1 MSTQTMAPAAP
12 TTRFREAAEVTAAAP
27 PEYRGLARDG
37 VRLLVATPAHLTHTE
52 FRRLPEHLRA
62 GDLVVVNTSA
72 TVPGEVDG
80 HSSRHGPIV
89 LHVATPLPDGS
100 WVIELRT
107 SPDAARPVLDARP
120 GDEIVAAGIA
130 FTLESGYPAEGSTP
144 SGDGNRLWRAQPAP
158 ARAEAD
164 VRAAL
169 DRFGRPISY
178 GYLSRHYPLAAY
190 QPVFARHPGSAEMAS
205 AARPFTPDL
214 VVELVAR
221 GVLLAPVTLHTGVS
235 SQEAGELPQPERFR
249 VPAATADLVNHV
261 RARGGR
267 VVAVG
272 TTVTRALESAVGA
285 DGLARPA
292 QGWTDRVVSLDDPPR
307 VVDGLIT
314 GWHDAHASHLLLVE
328 SVAGAELTQRAYDAA
343 VAGGYLWHEFGDSAL
358 LLPR

>member
-1 MSTQTMAPAAP
+1 MTTQTVAPARP
-12 TTRFREAAEVTAAAP
+12 STRFREPGDTTAPAP
-27 PEYRGLARDG
+27 PEYRGLERG
-37 VRLLVATPAHLTHTE
+37 EVRLLVATPEQLTHTR
-52 FRRLPEHLRA
+52 FPRLPEHLRA

-72 TVPGEVDG
+72 TVPGEIDG

-89 LHVATPLPDGS
+89 LHVATPLPEGS
-100 WVIELRT
+100 WVVELRT

-120 GDEIVAAGIA
+120 GDEIVAAGVV
-130 FTLESGYPAEGSTP
+130 FTLESGYPAEGSAP
-144 SGDGNRLWRAQPAP
+144 SGDGNRLWQAHLTPG
-158 ARAEAD
+158 RAEAD

-190 QPVFARHPGSAEMAS
+190 QPIFARHPGSAEMAS
-205 AARPFTPDL
+205 AARPFTPEL
-214 VVELVAR
+214 VVELVTS

-261 RARGGR
+261 RDRGGR
-267 VVAVG
+267 VVAAG
-272 TTVTRALESAVGA
+272 TTVTRALESAVGP

-292 QGWTDRVVSLDDPPR
+292 QGWTERLVSVDDPPR

-314 GWHDAHASHLLLVE
+314 GWHDPHASHLLLVE
-328 SVAGAELTQRAYDAA
+328 SIAGAALTQRAYDAA